1 MLTEPR
7 RKTSEDPVLRKSVG
21 NTLTMMILNIETL
34 TMIILNIETLTILI
48 LNIETLT
55 MIILSINTLTMIISK
70 YRNLGNDNIKH
81 RNLEDDNIKHRN
93 GHKLNNSLDLA
104 TSVICDILLFFSFCR
119 FYCWCLGL
127 L

>member
-21 NTLTMMILNIETL
+21 NTL

-81 RNLEDDNIKHRN
+81 RNLDDDNIKHPN

-119 FYCWCLGL
+119 FYCWCLRIYICMIRIIRII
-127 L
+127 